1 MKEIEFI
8 KDIYICLNKNR
19 PMRKFKI
26 IAIVIFICNI
36 AIGQQDA
43 MYTHYA
49 FNTLGVNPAYAG
61 SRDVITITGLHRSQ
75 WIGFDGA
82 PITQTLTFHS
92 PIFHE
97 SLGAGLSI
105 INDKIG
111 PVNMTSFYGDLS
123 YRFKLTEKTK
133 LAFGLKG
140 GGNLMQGD
148 LTSLQTTQQGD
159 AAFANIG
166 SRFLPNFGAGLYLFN
181 ESWYLGLSAP
191 KFLEN
196 GFTTNTTGVLEGER
210 RHYFFIAGAVFDI
223 SNDLKLKPTTFVKA
237 TGGAPIELDLTTM
250 LIIRDKF
257 EIGLMGR
264 TGDAVGAL
272 IGYNVNNQMRIGYSF
287 DWSFENTTGVYN
299 AGSHEVMV
307 RYDIINTKPGKIRSP
322 RYF

>member
-1 MKEIEFI
+1 MKRI
-8 KDIYICLNKNR
+8 R
-19 PMRKFKI
+19 I
-26 IAIVIFICNI
+26 ILAVTLLSGVTAF
-36 AIGQQDA
+36 GQQDA

-49 FNTLGVNPAYAG
+49 FNTLAVNPAYAG

-75 WIGFDGA
+75 WVGFDGA
-82 PITQTLTFHS
+82 PVTQTLTFHS
-92 PIFHE
+92 PIFTE

-111 PVNMTSFYGDLS
+111 PINMTSLYGDLS

-148 LTSLQTTQQGD
+148 IASLETTQAGD
-159 AAFANIG
+159 GAFQNI
-166 SRFLPNFGAGLYLFN
+166 SSKFLPNFGAGLYLSN
-181 ESWYLGLSAP
+181 ERWYLGLSAP

-196 GFTTNTTGVLEGER
+196 GFTTNTVGVSEGEK

-223 SNDLKLKPTTFVKA
+223 ANGLKLKPTTFVKA
-237 TGGAPIELDLTTM
+237 TEAAPLEADLTAM
-250 LIIRDKF
+250 FIIRDKL
-257 EIGLMGR
+257 ELGVMGR

-272 IGYNVNNQMRIGYSF
+272 IGFNFTNQLRVGYSF
-287 DWSFENTTGVYN
+287 DWSFENTTAVYN

-307 RYDIINTKPGKIRSP
+307 RYDIVNSKPGKIRSP